1 MLSDGSRRIKLTAS
15 MVPLN
20 PPPMITIV
28 KWRAIVV
35 FAGRMRLLS
44 RSWGN
49 DCSLPL
55 SNREKKVWLVR
66 TVWRVGRADV
76 QAKILI
82 RDQVSLSAGRRGFR
96 RPFARRRPRDIAKA
110 RNAPAGPCGSGPVHE
125 TREN

>member
-28 KWRAIVV
+28 KLRSIIV
-35 FAGRMRLLS
+35 FAVRMRLLS

-76 QAKILI
+76 QETILI
-82 RDQVSLSAGRRGFR
+82 IDQGSLSAGHRGFWL
-96 RPFARRRPRDIAKA
+96 PFAKR
-110 RNAPAGPCGSGPVHE
+110 G
-125 TREN
+125 